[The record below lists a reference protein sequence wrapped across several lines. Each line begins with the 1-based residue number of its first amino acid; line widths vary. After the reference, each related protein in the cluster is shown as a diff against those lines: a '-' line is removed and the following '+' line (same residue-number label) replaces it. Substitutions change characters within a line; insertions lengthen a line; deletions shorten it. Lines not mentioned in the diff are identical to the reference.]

1 MYINKITLKNF
12 RNFRDSAISFVHND
26 LDYSSLKFPKP
37 KITNINLLLGDNGLG
52 KTSMLKAIALAAL
65 GPAVGDSGIYPYRLI
80 RRGPEGESKNKIKSD
95 MAVITAEFT
104 PHDQDNIPGIAVLKS
119 HITITQ
125 RGDLEL
131 LRWADGDDQHWHP
144 IFNASSSAFFF
155 VGYGVNRRVE
165 KQENVDLGGRYS
177 SSFIRAQRVK
187 SLFEEAY
194 SLIPLNIWLPKMEKS
209 NPLLYEK
216 VIELINLF
224 MGKGHFNFTG
234 EMEGG
239 EYIFNR
245 KGLKVPFPALSDGYR
260 AFLGWVG
267 DLLYH
272 VCITC
277 SSEKELVDNK
287 GIVLV
292 DEIDLHLH
300 PKWQMT
306 ILPVIAKVL
315 PNIQF
320 ILTSHSPLI
329 VGSLEWM
336 NIITMQPIS
345 YQATS
350 MKRMPHGIHGLDAD
364 QILLTKFFGM
374 TSTIAESKQR
384 RLKQLTLKARRGDTD
399 AAKKLLLLMSKGEES
414 YDQI

>member
-1 MYINKITLKNF
+1 MYIDKIKLKNF
-12 RNFRDSAISFVHND
+12 RNFRDNEISFVHSD
-26 LDYSSLKFPKP
+26 LDYSNLDFPKP

-80 RRGPEGESKNKIKSD
+80 RRGPEAESKTKPD
-95 MAVITAEFT
+95 TAVIKAEFT
-104 PHDQDNIPGIAVLKS
+104 SHEQDGIPTGLKS

-125 RGDLEL
+125 RGDLES
-131 LRWADGDDQHWHP
+131 LRWADGDDHQHWRP
-144 IFNASSSAFFF
+144 IFSSSSNAFFF
-155 VGYGVNRRVE
+155 VGYGAARRVE
-165 KQENVDLGGRYS
+165 KKEKVDLGGRRS
-177 SSFIRAQRVK
+177 SSFIRAQRVQ

-194 SLIPLNIWLPKMEKS
+194 SLIPLNTWLPEMEKR
-209 NPLLYEK
+209 NPRLYEQ
-216 VIELINLF
+216 VIKLINLLL
-224 MGKGHFNFTG
+224 GKEHFNFSG
-234 EMEGG
+234 EMEDG

-245 KGLKVPFPALSDGYR
+245 NELKVPFPALSDGYR

-272 VCITC
+272 ACITC
-277 SSEKELVDNK
+277 SSEKKLVDNR

-306 ILPVIAKVL
+306 ILPVIAKAL

-320 ILTSHSPLI
+320 ILTSHSPLL

-336 NIITMQPIS
+336 NIIAMQPIS

-350 MKRMPHGIHGLDAD
+350 IKRIEHRIHGLDAD
-364 QILLTKFFGM
+364 QILLTDFFGM
-374 TSTIAESKQR
+374 HSTIAESKQR
-384 RLKQLTLKARRGDTD
+384 N
-399 AAKKLLLLMSKGEES
+399 
-414 YDQI
+414 